1 MRLKFLWRAALFDSK
16 KKLSRGYAMCMI
28 DLDHTFMREAL
39 IEADLAAERGE
50 VPVGAV
56 LVLNGE
62 IIARAHNLVESEQSA
77 LAHAEILCV
86 RAGSRFL
93 NNWRLLETTLYCTLE
108 PCPMC
113 AGALIHSRV
122 KRLVWGA
129 PDVRCGAHGSFVNL
143 FDTKHPIHQVEV
155 RGGVLQEVCADKMR
169 AFFKRVR
176 GKKEGDWEF
185 SCS

>member
-1 MRLKFLWRAALFDSK
+1 
-16 KKLSRGYAMCMI
+16 MI
-28 DLDHTFMREAL
+28 DRDIAFMREAL
-39 IEADLAAERGE
+39 VEADHASERGE

-56 LVLNGE
+56 LVFEGK
-62 IIARAHNLVESEQSA
+62 IIARAHNLVEAEQSA
-77 LAHAEILCV
+77 LAHAEILCLK
-86 RAGSRFL
+86 AGAALL
-93 NNWRLLETTLYCTLE
+93 NNWRLLETTLYSTLE

-143 FDTKHPIHQVEV
+143 FDIKHPIHQVEV
-155 RGGVLQEVCADKMR
+155 LGGVLQEMCGEKMR

-176 GKKEGDWEF
+176 V
-185 SCS
+185 